1 MDASNAMRGMVE
13 SCGLTHKQIEA
24 RAGTYGGWIGQS
36 LARPRP
42 GADLL
47 ASIAHAC
54 GYRLE
59 LVPLDGGAPIVIGD
73 DQDQREEDRAADRVA
88 QARALVHRAAAL
100 LDYMEDARG

>member
-1 MDASNAMRGMVE
+1 MDASSAMRGMVE
-13 SCGLTHKQIEA
+13 ACGLTHKQIEA

-59 LVPLDGGAPIVIGD
+59 LVPLDGGRSIVIGEEHDQQD
-73 DQDQREEDRAADRVA
+73 DSAADRVA

-100 LDYMEDARG
+100 LDDMEE

>member
-1 MDASNAMRGMVE
+1 MDSVQALREAVE
-13 SCGLTHKQIEA
+13 VSGLTHRQVAQRIGRNDAYVSQAMRQKSI
-24 RAGTYGGWIGQS
+24 GG
-36 LARPRP
+36 
-42 GADLL
+42 DVL

-59 LVPLDGGAPIVIGD
+59 LVPLDGGAPIVIGEE
-73 DQDQREEDRAADRVA
+73 QDQQDDSAADRVA

>member
-1 MDASNAMRGMVE
+1 MDASGAMRGMVE
-13 SCGLTHKQIEA
+13 ACGLTHKQIEN
-24 RAGTYGGWIGQS
+24 RGGMYGGWIGQS
-36 LARPRP
+36 LARPKP

-47 ASIAHAC
+47 ASIATAC

-73 DQDQREEDRAADRVA
+73 DDDQRDDSAADRVA

-100 LDYMEDARG
+100 LDDMEE